1 MDRVDEIKHAL
12 NGDVSGD
19 IDGTTGLESAVSGV
33 EIVIDAT
40 DGDTDGHRE
49 LVAETETMV
58 DDDTL
63 IAVSDTS
70 LSVTAVATG
79 LRSPDRAVGLTL
91 VDPPDG
97 DIVEVVIAEQTT
109 AATRDRTVDFV
120 ESLDAT
126 PVVVRDTPGFAAL
139 RLELATIAEA
149 VRMVEDGVAAVRDI
163 DRTFE
168 RGETDRDGPLV
179 RADRHGLETVLAALE
194 DLADRLDGRF
204 EPPALLRQKVADGQL
219 GVVTGEG
226 SSSLCQSVVPSA
238 ASTADT
244 CSPPVTTRPPA
255 TAGAPIAPTDSR
267 HSSVGSPGSSA
278 TTAPPTERKTVP
290 SATALPVIESS
301 NSLLHRRLLALSSA
315 SRTWRRDA

>member
-1 MDRVDEIKHAL
+1 MTVAVLGTGQRGRELAQRCVRTGHAVRLRGTDATEVMDRVDEITHAL

-19 IDGTTGLESAVSGV
+19 IDGTTGLESAVSGA
-33 EIVIDAT
+33 EIVIDMT
-40 DGDTDGHRE
+40 DNDTDGHRD

-79 LRSPDRAVGLTL
+79 LRSPDRAVGLNL

-109 AATRDRTVDFV
+109 AVTRDRTVDFV

-168 RGETDRDGPLV
+168 RADRDGPLV
-179 RADRHGLETVLAALE
+179 RADKHGLETVLTALE

-204 EPPALLRQKVADGQL
+204 EPPALLQQKVENGQL
-219 GVVTGEG
+219 GAVTGEG
-226 SSSLCQSVVPSA
+226 FYVWADGEPTTGADPDPEVP
-238 ASTADT
+238 
-244 CSPPVTTRPPA
+244 TR
-255 TAGAPIAPTDSR
+255 DSE
-267 HSSVGSPGSSA
+267 PD
-278 TTAPPTERKTVP
+278 
-290 SATALPVIESS
+290 
-301 NSLLHRRLLALSSA
+301 RL
-315 SRTWRRDA
+315 